1 MHDILC
7 SRFIGLHYLYV
18 IFSDLFKAD
27 FAKDKLQDVFEGGQD
42 KNKDKN
48 KDKDKNKNQ
57 AGGNYIIFPWFSFVY
72 WGKKNLSTFIII
84 KAKAQA
90 V

>member
-7 SRFIGLHYLYV
+7 SRFTGLHYLYV

-27 FAKDKLQDVFEGGQD
+27 FAKDKLQDMFEGGQG
-42 KNKDKN
+42 KDKN
-48 KDKDKNKNQ
+48 KDQNQ
-57 AGGNYIIFPWFSFVY
+57 AGGNLYYFPLILICLL
-72 WGKKNLSTFIII
+72 GEKKSQLLLLSI
-84 KAKAQA
+84 KAKA